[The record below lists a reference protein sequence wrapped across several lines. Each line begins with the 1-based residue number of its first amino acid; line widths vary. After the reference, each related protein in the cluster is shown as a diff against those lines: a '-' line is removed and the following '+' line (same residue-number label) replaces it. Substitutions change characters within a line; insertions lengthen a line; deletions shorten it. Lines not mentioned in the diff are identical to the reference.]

1 MLWTYQLD
9 GRRTSY
15 EVCRTSDGSGY
26 ELKRR
31 FENGTEEYEIFSSL
45 DQLNDRIYKLERQL
59 LADGW
64 CLAGSVAAVRR

>member
-1 MLWTYQLD
+1 MLWTYQLE

-15 EVCRTSDGSGY
+15 EVCQSPDGSGF

-31 FENGTEEYEIFSSL
+31 HDDGREEIETFATL
-45 DQLNDRIYKLERQL
+45 EQLNQQIVKIERQL

-64 CLAGSVAAVRR
+64 SLAGSVQR

>member
-15 EVCRTSDGSGY
+15 EVCQCSEGSGY

-31 FENGTEEYEIFSSL
+31 HADGREECETFGTLE
-45 DQLNDRIYKLERQL
+45 QLNQRIINIERQL

-64 CLAGSVAAVRR
+64 SLAGSVRPRR